1 MIQNYN
7 EIIISLTMICQQK
20 ATNQNE
26 DIRQLHMIH
35 Y

>member
-7 EIIISLTMICQQK
+7 EIIISLTMIHQQK

-26 DIRQLHMIH
+26 DVRQLHMIH